1 LSAPDKWEIL
11 PDIQKRRFKQE
22 GGVQY
27 PAKYVPKPEEGA
39 PRGALKILKSY
50 HPGKYT
56 VRRWR
61 LPAASTLPYYLQ
73 F

>member
-1 LSAPDKWEIL
+1 MFQNQRKEHRA
-11 PDIQKRRFKQE
+11 
-22 GGVQY
+22 
-27 PAKYVPKPEEGA
+27 
-39 PRGALKILKSY
+39 GALKILKAY
-50 HPGKYT
+50 HPGEYT